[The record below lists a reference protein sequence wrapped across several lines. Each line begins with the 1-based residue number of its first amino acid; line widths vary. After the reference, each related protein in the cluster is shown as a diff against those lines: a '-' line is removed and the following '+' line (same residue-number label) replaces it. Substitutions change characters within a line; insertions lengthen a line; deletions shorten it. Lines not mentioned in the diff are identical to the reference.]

1 MSERVTFFI
10 DGTNLYFGLIKD
22 LQRLDLDFQKLVQKL
37 LNGRTLSRVYYYA
50 VAPTEEQATLETEIE
65 RYKRQM
71 KFLEA
76 LRRTPY
82 FEVVLGRLV
91 LHNGSYI
98 EKGVD
103 VAIAVDMLDLQNTY
117 ETAVLISGDSDFC
130 RAVQL
135 VKRGGK
141 HVENASTRTISSRD
155 LQQACDV
162 FYLLDGEYL
171 KDCWRY
177 KTSTF
182 LSQ

>member
-10 DGTNLYFGLIKD
+10 DGTNLFFGLRKD
-22 LQRLDLDFQKLVQKL
+22 LQRLDLDFPKLIQKI

-50 VAPTEEQATLETEIE
+50 VVPEHAGSEADID
-65 RYKRQM
+65 RRQ
-71 KFLEA
+71 KQLYFLDA
-76 LRRTPY
+76 LRNLPY
-82 FEVVLGRLV
+82 FEVILGRLV

-103 VAIAVDMLDLQNTY
+103 VALAVDMLDLQSTY

-130 RAVQL
+130 RAVEV
-135 VKRGGK
+135 VKRAGK
-141 HVENASTRTISSRD
+141 HVENATTRTLSSRE

-162 FYLLDGEYL
+162 YHLLDEEFL

-177 KTSTF
+177 KTPKGF
-182 LSQ
+182 GQ

>member
-76 LRRTPY
+76 LRRIPY

-141 HVENASTRTISSRD
+141 HVENATTRTLSSRE
-155 LQQACDV
+155 LQQSCDV
-162 FYLLDGEYL
+162 FHLLDDEYL

>member
-22 LQRLDLDFQKLVQKL
+22 LKRLDLDFQKLVQKL

-50 VAPTEEQATLETEIE
+50 VAPTEEQANMVTEIE

-91 LHNGSYI
+91 LHNSSYI

-103 VAIAVDMLDLQNTY
+103 VAIAVDMLDLQSTY

-130 RAVQL
+130 RAVQV

-141 HVENASTRTISSRD
+141 HVENATTRTISSRE

-162 FYLLDGEYL
+162 FYLLDDEYL

-177 KTSTF
+177 KTSGF
-182 LSQ
+182 NS

>member
-22 LQRLDLDFQKLVQKL
+22 LKRLDLDFQKLVQKL

-50 VAPTEEQATLETEIE
+50 VVPSEEQAILITDSASFQ
-65 RYKRQM
+65 RQM
-71 KFLEA
+71 KFLDA
-76 LRRTPY
+76 LRRIPY

-91 LHNGSYI
+91 LHNGTYI

-103 VAIAVDMLDLQNTY
+103 VAIALDMLDLQSTY

-162 FYLLDGEYL
+162 FYLLDEVFL
-171 KDCWRY
+171 QDCWRY
-177 KTSTF
+177 QSPRF
-182 LSQ
+182 FSQ

>member
-22 LQRLDLDFQKLVQKL
+22 LQRLDLDFQKLVLKL

-50 VAPTEEQATLETEIE
+50 VAPTEEQAILETEIE
-65 RYKRQM
+65 RFRRQM

-76 LRRTPY
+76 LRRIPY
-82 FEVVLGRLV
+82 FEVILGRLV
-91 LHNGSYI
+91 FHNGTYI

-103 VAIAVDMLDLQNTY
+103 IAIAVDMLDLQSTY

-130 RAVQL
+130 RVVQV

-141 HVENASTRTISSRD
+141 HVENATTRTLSSRE
-155 LQQACDV
+155 LQQSCDV
-162 FYLLDGEYL
+162 FHLLDDEYL

-177 KTSTF
+177 KISGF
-182 LSQ
+182 LNQ

>member
-1 MSERVTFFI
+1 M
-10 DGTNLYFGLIKD
+10 
-22 LQRLDLDFQKLVQKL
+22 
-37 LNGRTLSRVYYYA
+37 
-50 VAPTEEQATLETEIE
+50 TEIE

-91 LHNGSYI
+91 LHNSSYI

-103 VAIAVDMLDLQNTY
+103 VAIAVDMLDLQSTY

-130 RAVQL
+130 RAVQV

-141 HVENASTRTISSRD
+141 HVENATTRTISSRE

-162 FYLLDGEYL
+162 FYLLDDEYL

-177 KTSTF
+177 KTSGF
-182 LSQ
+182 NS

>member
-22 LQRLDLDFQKLVQKL
+22 LKRLDLDFQKLVQKL

-50 VAPTEEQATLETEIE
+50 VAPTEEQANLVTEIE

-91 LHNGSYI
+91 LHNSSYI

-103 VAIAVDMLDLQNTY
+103 VAIAVDMLDLQSTY

-130 RAVQL
+130 RAVQV

-141 HVENASTRTISSRD
+141 HVENATTRTISSRE

-162 FYLLDGEYL
+162 FYLLDDEYL

-177 KTSTF
+177 KTSGF
-182 LSQ
+182 NS